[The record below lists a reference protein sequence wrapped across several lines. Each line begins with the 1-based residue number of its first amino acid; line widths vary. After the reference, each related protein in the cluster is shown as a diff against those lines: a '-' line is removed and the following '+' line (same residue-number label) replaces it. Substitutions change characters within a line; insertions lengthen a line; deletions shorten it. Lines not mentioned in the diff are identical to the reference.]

1 MENNSMIVA
10 VDGPSGAGKSTLCKA
25 LAEYFGYVYVDTGA
39 MYRAIGLY
47 VLESNAD
54 TNNAEEVKRLL
65 PDIQI
70 DLRYQGGAQ
79 HIYLQGKDVSE
90 AIRKPEV
97 SMAASNVS
105 KHPVVRAFLLSL
117 QRSLAEK
124 GNVLMDGRDIGTVV
138 LPNADVKIF
147 LTADQTDRA
156 QRRFEELVLKGENVT
171 YEDVLHDI
179 EKRDDQDMNRA
190 AAPLKPAP
198 DAVVVNTTGNTFEES
213 LQELINLIE
222 ERR

>member
-1 MENNSMIVA
+1 MIVA

-25 LAEYFGYVYVDTGA
+25 LASHFGYVYVDTGA

-47 VLESNAD
+47 VLEHNIDAND
-54 TNNAEEVKRLL
+54 VNEIEKNL
-65 PDIQI
+65 PNIQI
-70 DLRYQGGAQ
+70 DLRYQNGAQ
-79 HIYLQGKDVSE
+79 HIYLQGKDVSDD
-90 AIRKPEV
+90 IRKPEV

-147 LTADQTDRA
+147 LTADQIDRA
-156 QRRFEELVLKGENVT
+156 QRRFEELVLKGEPVT
-171 YEDVLHDI
+171 YEEVLRDI
-179 EKRDDQDMNRA
+179 EKRDAQDMNRE

-198 DAVVVNTTGNTFEES
+198 DAIVINTTGNTFDES

-222 ERR
+222 ERQ